1 MEETR
6 DYVFDYPV
14 HGLECKVLCF
24 RAFDGNNRHL
34 WRKVVVTYR
43 EEPSI
48 GKELELLLESLTKS
62 PQYMVMVRE

>member
-6 DYVFDYPV
+6 DYVFDCPV

-24 RAFDGNNRHL
+24 RAFDENNRPL

-43 EEPSI
+43 EEPFI
-48 GKELELLLESLTKS
+48 GNELELLLESLTRS
-62 PQYMVMVRE
+62 PQHMVMVRE